1 MVEQIRSQASTPLTQ
16 KTARWYIPFNVA
28 IALPAQ
34 LTVLS
39 VVLVPTLIVIW
50 LSLTDWQ
57 PTEGI
62 PWNRAE
68 TVWFLNYYDLFHD
81 AHFVDAVVRTF
92 FVVRVCVTVEL
103 LLAIGL
109 ALLFLD

>member
-1 MVEQIRSQASTPLTQ
+1 MVEQIRSQGSTPLTI
-16 KTARWYIPFNVA
+16 KTGRWYIPFNVA

-34 LTVLS
+34 LTVMS

-62 PWNRAE
+62 PWYRAE
-68 TVWFLNYYDLFHD
+68 TVWFWNYYDLFHD
-81 AHFVDAVVRTF
+81 ARFVDAVVRTF
-92 FVVRVCVTVEL
+92 FVVGV
-103 LLAIGL
+103 
-109 ALLFLD
+109 